1 LKIISIDLLKIISK
15 RAFKNFN
22 LLSDKSKVKSKD
34 NYYMRTDSQYINI
47 PQLSLNKIRAYVEL
61 LKVRLSLLV
70 AFSCAF
76 GYSLATHGSI
86 NWLTLLM
93 LTIGGFLLSGASVCI
108 NQILEKDLDRVMS
121 RTQSRPLPTNRVT
134 VNETVFYVA
143 ILLLF
148 GITILWFYTN
158 TLTVL
163 LSLISVILYS
173 FVYTPLKRVG
183 PIAVFVGAIPGALP
197 PLLGWVAATNS
208 IGYEALIIFGIQF
221 IWQFPHFWAIAWL
234 ADEDYKKA
242 GFKLLPSGGG
252 KDINTA
258 IQIMIYTLF
267 LIPLGLLPAKFGITG
282 LDSAIVATV
291 CGVGFLA
298 QTFSL
303 MKTGSRQS
311 ALRIMF
317 GSFLYLPI
325 VQIAYLIDR
334 I

>member
-1 LKIISIDLLKIISK
+1 MTSDIHHISTYQAIAVKAKAFIELLKI
-15 RAFKNFN
+15 
-22 LLSDKSKVKSKD
+22 
-34 NYYMRTDSQYINI
+34 
-47 PQLSLNKIRAYVEL
+47 
-61 LKVRLSLLV
+61 RLSLLV

-76 GYSLATHGSI
+76 GYALATKGSV
-86 NWLTLLM
+86 NWEVLVM
-93 LTIGGFLLSGASVCI
+93 LTVGGFLLSGASVSI
-108 NQILEKDLDRVMS
+108 NQIIEKDLDKIMS
-121 RTQSRPLPTNRVT
+121 RTKNRPLPTERLNVT
-134 VNETVFYVA
+134 EAIIFIA
-143 ILLLF
+143 FILL
-148 GITILWFYTN
+148 ISIMILWRYTN
-158 TLTVL
+158 PLTVV
-163 LSLISVILYS
+163 LSVVSMLLYS

-183 PIAVFVGAIPGALP
+183 PVAVFVGAIPGALP
-197 PLLGWVAATNS
+197 PLLGWVAATGAIS
-208 IGYEALIIFGIQF
+208 YEALIIFGIQF
-221 IWQFPHFWAIAWL
+221 IWQFPHFWAIAWV

-252 KDINTA
+252 KDLNTA

-291 CGVGFLA
+291 CGVAFLA

-325 VQIAYLIDR
+325 VQIAYLMDI
-334 I
+334 IKQ